1 MKSDGLIKALGD
13 IDDELIDDSEK
24 KHAGTAWVKWG
35 TLAAA
40 FVLVAAMCVPALFA
54 KRTTPTM
61 SGGTAGRAK
70 DGVYDGDISFP
81 DFDFP
86 EGSLVYGGAESD
98 VRDSG
103 GVSFAESESGG
114 KDVLVGRS
122 PAATSPWVW
131 ILPVGGVFAL
141 IVVGV
146 CALRKT

>member
-54 KRTTPTM
+54 KRTTPRV
-61 SGGTAGRAK
+61 SDGAAGRAK
-70 DGVYDGDISFP
+70 DGVYGGASFGEG
-81 DFDFP
+81 DFP
-86 EGSLVYGGAESD
+86 ESIVYDGAESD

-103 GVSFAESESGG
+103 SIFPESESGG
-114 KDVLVGRS
+114 EDVLVGRS

-131 ILPVGGVFAL
+131 LLPVVGVFAL
-141 IVVGV
+141 VVAGV
-146 CALRKT
+146 CVLRKT